1 MKLSPAP
8 ARNKWDRRYAGC
20 TLEDLADPTPF
31 LLSCLPELPPTG
43 LALDV
48 AAGAGR
54 HALILAQQGLQVD
67 AVDISWQGL
76 RLARLRAAQA
86 GLWPGSIDFVVADLE
101 LAWLP
106 KRGYDVVV
114 VSFFLFRP
122 LLPVIKDR
130 LRPGGRLVYETRVE
144 PPPDNR
150 SDSHRREF
158 WLKPRELLDAFSDF
172 DVLRYDEGHRRR
184 SGGREGGV
192 TARLLARKPVLV
204 RGNTLPS

>member
-1 MKLSPAP
+1 MNVPSPP
-8 ARNKWDRRYAGC
+8 AQDKWDQRYAGR
-20 TLEDLADPTPF
+20 TLEDLNDPTPF
-31 LLSCLPELPPTG
+31 LISCLPELPQVG
-43 LALDV
+43 LTLDV

-54 HALILAQQGLQVD
+54 HSLVLAQRGLRVD

-76 RLARLRAAQA
+76 RLARQRATQA
-86 GLWPGSIDFVVADLE
+86 GLWPGSIEFVVADLE

-106 KRGYDVVV
+106 DRAYDVVV

-150 SDSHRREF
+150 SDCHRREF

-184 SGGREGGV
+184 PDGREGGV
-192 TARLLARKPVLV
+192 TARLLARKPV
-204 RGNTLPS
+204 